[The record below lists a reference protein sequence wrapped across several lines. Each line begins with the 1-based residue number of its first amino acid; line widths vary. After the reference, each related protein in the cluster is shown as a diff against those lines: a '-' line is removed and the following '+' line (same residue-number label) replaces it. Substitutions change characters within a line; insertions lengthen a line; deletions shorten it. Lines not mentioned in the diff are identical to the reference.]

1 MFTPYHNDYINE
13 FIETQ
18 EQQDW
23 IDRIAKYDMHQL
35 ELLNSDLKTDMQID
49 PTVGG
54 QPKLFNIKVKA
65 IARAIQRHNHKRK
78 RSNGVT
84 LFGVIGSI
92 MEGMIIG
99 DEWSKRF

>member
-1 MFTPYHNDYINE
+1 MFTPYHNNYINE

-23 IDRIAKYDMHQL
+23 IDKIAKMNVQQL
-35 ELLNSDLKTDMQID
+35 TSLNRHLSTDRKMGLIKSQKI
-49 PTVGG
+49 
-54 QPKLFNIKVKA
+54 LNIKAKA
-65 IARAIQRHNHKRK
+65 IARRIDVLKDERDAKPN
-78 RSNGVT
+78 SGVT
-84 LFGVIGSI
+84 MFGIIGSI

>member
-1 MFTPYHNDYINE
+1 MFTPYHNDYINV

-23 IDRIAKYDMHQL
+23 IDKIAKM
-35 ELLNSDLKTDMQID
+35 NM
-49 PTVGG
+49 
-54 QPKLFNIKVKA
+54 PKLASLNRHLLTDQKLGLVTDPKMFNIK
-65 IARAIQRHNHKRK
+65 ARAISRRIDVLTDERDAKPN
-78 RSNGVT
+78 SDVT
-84 LFGVIGSI
+84 LFGIVGSI